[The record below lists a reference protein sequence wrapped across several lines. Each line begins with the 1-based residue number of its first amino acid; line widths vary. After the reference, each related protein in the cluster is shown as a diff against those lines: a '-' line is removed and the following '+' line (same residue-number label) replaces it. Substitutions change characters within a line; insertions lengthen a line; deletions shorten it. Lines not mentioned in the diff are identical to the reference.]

1 MSAGRPRID
10 WRGWRSD
17 IAGRLDRAVF
27 IGAFGLAAFS
37 VTLMHFEHASVE
49 PAVVVARSL
58 YWLTTVIVAVL
69 ALSASM
75 VAVARGA
82 RPWMAYALAGV
93 VIVAAATAADLAFS
107 PYPWRVGAASRNL
120 PATVVA
126 HLTILS
132 MLLAPAA
139 VFFVCAS
146 NAAHQA
152 RLLRSLDI
160 EGAAETERLVQ
171 QRLQTELAT
180 IDHEQVLTGMRLALP
195 LLAREAARA
204 EELLGAVT
212 AYLRVAHQRGA
223 IDARSVAAA
232 HDELRQLCRDR
243 SDQTAGMSS

>member
-1 MSAGRPRID
+1 MSARRPRAD

-17 IAGRLDRAVF
+17 IARRLDRAV
-27 IGAFGLAAFS
+27 ILGAFGLAVFGVA
-37 VTLMHFEHASVE
+37 LMHFEHANVDL
-49 PAVVVARSL
+49 AVVTARSL
-58 YWLTTVIVAVL
+58 YWLAIVSVMVL
-69 ALSASM
+69 ALAVAM

-82 RPWMAYALAGV
+82 RAWIAYALAGV
-93 VIVAAATAADLAFS
+93 VIVAAAAAADLTFA
-107 PYPWRVGAASRNL
+107 PYAWKVGTASRQI

-139 VFFVCAS
+139 IFYVCAS
-146 NAAHQA
+146 NAGHNA
-152 RLLRSLDI
+152 RLLRCLDI

-180 IDHEQVLTGMRLALP
+180 IDHDLVLTGMRLALP

-212 AYLRVAHQRGA
+212 AYLRVAHQRGV
-223 IDARSVAAA
+223 IDAQGVAATLG
-232 HDELRQLCRDR
+232 ELRRLCAER
-243 SDQTAGMSS
+243 SRATAPG